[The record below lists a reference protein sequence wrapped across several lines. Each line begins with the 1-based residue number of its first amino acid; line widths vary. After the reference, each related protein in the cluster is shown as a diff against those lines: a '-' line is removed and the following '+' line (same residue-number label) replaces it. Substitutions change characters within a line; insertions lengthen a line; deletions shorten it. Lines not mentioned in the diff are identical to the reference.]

1 MARPLVIGS
10 RGSKLALWQAE
21 QARERLLKLN
31 PQLEINIDV
40 VGLQQQACPAYR
52 KFADPAA
59 AGVFRTGQAQ
69 PASAAKDPLE
79 ERRAQMGAAP
89 IVSTRLGANLVMH
102 SGPGGNVAALHGPDG
117 VVIVDTFVRPAWA
130 GLKQALDGLGGGP
143 LKLAIDTHW
152 HFDHSDNNDKIR
164 EAGGATLAHDNTRT
178 RLTQSHDI
186 LGMKIKPAPAG
197 CLPTQTFKDTHTVHA
212 NGEAI
217 QLSYVKPAH
226 TDTDIAIMF
235 ANANVLHL
243 GDLFFNGLYPFIDAS
258 TGGNINGMIASADAA
273 LQLVNPQTKVIPGH
287 GPLGDKASLGKYRD
301 MMVTVRDRVQKLK
314 ASGQTLEQVV
324 AAKPSKDLDDP
335 WGKGFMQPD
344 FFVTIVYGT
353 L

>member
-1 MARPLVIGS
+1 MRRGKHEQLS
-10 RGSKLALWQAE
+10 R
-21 QARERLLKLN
+21 REWFR
-31 PQLEINIDV
+31 
-40 VGLQQQACPAYR
+40 Y
-52 KFADPAA
+52 
-59 AGVFRTGQAQ
+59 AGVFAGGALVARAAGTDVRAQAQ
-69 PASAAKDPLE
+69 AAVDPLD

-89 IVSTRLGANLVMH
+89 IVTTKLGANLVML

-130 GLKQALDGLGGGP
+130 GLKQTLDGLGGGP

-152 HFDHSDNNDKIR
+152 HFDHADNNENAR
-164 EAGGATLAHDNTRT
+164 AAGAATLAHENTRT
-178 RLTQSHDI
+178 RLTQSHNL
-186 LGMKIKPAPAG
+186 LGMTIKPASAAS
-197 CLPTQTFKDTHTVHA
+197 LPTQTFKDSHTVYA
-212 NGEAI
+212 NGETL

-226 TDTDIAIMF
+226 TDTDIAVMF
-235 ANANVLHL
+235 ANANVLHM
-243 GDLFFNGLYPFIDAS
+243 GDLFFNGFYPFIDAS
-258 TGGNINGMIASADAA
+258 TGGSINGMIASADTAV
-273 LQLVNPQTKVIPGH
+273 QLANAQTKIIPGH

-314 ASGQTLEQVV
+314 KGGQTLEQVV
-324 AAKPSKDLDDP
+324 AAKPTKDLDDP